1 MTSRPTRTELVTHD
15 GLRVYDL
22 VPLAVDL
29 WAVAGPDG
37 VDPATIDPDALPD
50 GCRWLD
56 DDEWPRLNA
65 ASGATYAGLHDEIK
79 ARETTL
85 TNMPGNLR
93 YTVLPQGDGWGF
105 RCLEPGSETFDAI
118 IAHET
123 YPTPEAAEAAAREEA
138 AGFVALERK
147 QAAAELG
154 GRIGAAMA
162 RDVIADAMPRE
173 WTGLDPQDADQI
185 PANLADLIDEIEYTA
200 RSSYRE
206 IIDAAR

>member
-1 MTSRPTRTELVTHD
+1 M
-15 GLRVYDL
+15 
-22 VPLAVDL
+22 A
-29 WAVAGPDG
+29 
-37 VDPATIDPDALPD
+37 
-50 GCRWLD
+50 
-56 DDEWPRLNA
+56 
-65 ASGATYAGLHDEIK
+65 
-79 ARETTL
+79 TL

-93 YTVLPQGDGWGF
+93 YTVLPHGDGWGF
-105 RCLEPGSETFDAI
+105 RCLELGSEAFDSI
-118 IAHET
+118 IDHET
-123 YPTPEAAEAAAREEA
+123 FPTPEAAEAAAREEA

-154 GRIGAAMA
+154 GRIGAARA

-185 PANLADLIDEIEYTA
+185 PANLADLIDEIEYAA

>member
-1 MTSRPTRTELVTHD
+1 M
-15 GLRVYDL
+15 
-22 VPLAVDL
+22 
-29 WAVAGPDG
+29 
-37 VDPATIDPDALPD
+37 
-50 GCRWLD
+50 
-56 DDEWPRLNA
+56 NA
-65 ASGATYAGLHDEIK
+65 
-79 ARETTL
+79 TL

-105 RCLEPGSETFDAI
+105 RCLEPGSEAFDSI
-118 IAHET
+118 IDHET
-123 YPTPEAAEAAAREEA
+123 FPTPEAAEAAARKEA
-138 AGFVALERK
+138 SGFVALERK
-147 QAAAELG
+147 HAAAELG

-162 RDVIADAMPRE
+162 RDVIAGAMPRE

>member
-1 MTSRPTRTELVTHD
+1 MTSRTTRTELVTHD

-50 GCRWLD
+50 GFRWLE

-85 TNMPGNLR
+85 A
-93 YTVLPQGDGWGF
+93 
-105 RCLEPGSETFDAI
+105 PGSETAI
-118 IAHET
+118 
-123 YPTPEAAEAAAREEA
+123 Y
-138 AGFVALERK
+138 GDFV
-147 QAAAELG
+147 
-154 GRIGAAMA
+154 AAMA
-162 RDVIADAMPRE
+162 GAGGNGWRE
-173 WTGLDPQDADQI
+173 SNEQVDPATAAWWLRAYDLYAADQAK
-185 PANLADLIDEIEYTA
+185 PEDERATGKQ
-200 RSSYRE
+200 E
-206 IIDAAR
+206 IFDAV